1 MNLLITIVIFLISVF
16 VLNAKY
22 SKPDLIIV
30 LDDDLGYGEFKI
42 NGSKKNPIPDIEKLA
57 DGGINFTHGD
67 VSDIC
72 SRSQEGLLTG
82 RNKGH
87 FEKDNNLAEVHPG
100 FDEESHKV
108 TVFGNHY
115 SNLNRKR

>member
-72 SRSQEGLLTG
+72 SRSQAGLLTEI
-82 RNKGH
+82 NQDH
-87 FEKDNNLAEVHPG
+87 FGYDNNLAEVLSS
-100 FDEESHKV
+100 FDRQSNEMTLLEISIV
-108 TVFGNHY
+108 T
-115 SNLNRKR
+115 